1 MVSDRRGFGERM
13 KRHRER
19 CGVTLAQI
27 SKSSKVPA
35 SLFAGLEA
43 GDCSRWPAGLY
54 ARAYIRAYA
63 EAVGINPEETVEEF
77 AAAFGKA
84 VNPDGVDAT
93 PALSSRAPGGLR
105 LSFGEESPLE
115 LAGLGRRTALAAVD
129 LLIGFLIASLAYV
142 ALQTNVWVT
151 VGLALSYSTI
161 GRVISDEPLLYWLFR
176 RVRHGAAKPAA
187 IEPSSTEVAPVA
199 DTASTIA

>member
-1 MVSDRRGFGERM
+1 MVSDRRGFGEQM

-54 ARAYIRAYA
+54 ARAYIRSYA

-77 AAAFGKA
+77 AAAFGHLVKSEGA
-84 VNPDGVDAT
+84 DT
-93 PALSSRAPGGLR
+93 PALSSRAPGALR
-105 LSFGEESPLE
+105 LSFGDESPLE

-142 ALQTNVWVT
+142 ALHTNVWIT

-176 RVRHGAAKPAA
+176 RVRYGAAKPVP
-187 IEPSSTEVAPVA
+187 EPSAEVAPVA